1 MRRPN
6 QQHGLSLVELMVA
19 LVIGLILTAGVIH
32 VFLGNQAAYRE
43 TQRFSALQ
51 DNIGFAVDFMV
62 RDIRGADAIA
72 ETTTPQ
78 GISVI
83 RDRPANAAV
92 CRVSGPAS
100 EVIYH
105 VDGDALR
112 CGSEGDDN
120 DPILVQGMKPGSV
133 LQFVPKPDPLPS
145 GTDPIGARIT
155 LVFTSQASQ
164 GGPPRHHTLTFHVAL
179 RGPIFRSLT
188 NS

>member
-62 RDIRGADAIA
+62 RDIRGADTIA

-83 RDRPANAAV
+83 RDRDAAV
-92 CRVSGPAS
+92 CNVTGAGS

-112 CGSEGDDN
+112 CGPNGDGTDS
-120 DPILVQGMKPGSV
+120 ILVQGMRQGSILDVETIPG
-133 LQFVPKPDPLPS
+133 PS
-145 GTDPIGARIT
+145 GTEPIGAEIT
-155 LVFTSQASQ
+155 LIFTSQANQ

-188 NS
+188 NL